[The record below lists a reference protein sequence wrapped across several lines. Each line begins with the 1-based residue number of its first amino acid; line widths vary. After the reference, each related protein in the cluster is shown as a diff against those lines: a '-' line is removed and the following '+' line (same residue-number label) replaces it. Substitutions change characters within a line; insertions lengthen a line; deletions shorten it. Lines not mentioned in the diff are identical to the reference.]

1 MNYRPPSR
9 RTAFFS
15 AVEELDPTLAVVLD
29 RPTLGTKIKKFV
41 PPGSL
46 SARSDSLRKNRPKII
61 NYRQKLSMF
70 GRIAVSPPEKRC
82 IPGYILV
89 P

>member
-1 MNYRPPSR
+1 MINFRPPSR

-15 AVEELDPTLAVVLD
+15 AVELDPTLAVVLD
-29 RPTLGTKIKKFV
+29 RPRLGTKIKKFA
-41 PPGSL
+41 PPGLL
-46 SARSDSLRKNRPKII
+46 SARSNSPRNNRPKII

-82 IPGYILV
+82 IPGCMLV